1 MSVVGKSG
9 LNIKRLI
16 VCIIILSG
24 VMAIQLYLYCTFFQD
39 IYAKLEESENSMT
52 NFKWLLEH
60 IVYLIPVASVA
71 LFQMIAYSG
80 DDMGGAYSA
89 KHREQAVEAVFVM
102 LFTFLIMLPFVII
115 KSKTGEAPDA
125 EKLQETQSLID
136 MTTMWFAYQFIPFLI
151 LIMYHSVK
159 GHSVTNP
166 GEQTD
171 VKAV

>member
-16 VCIIILSG
+16 LCVIILSG
-24 VMAIQLYLYCTFFQD
+24 VMAIQLYLYCNFFQD

-52 NFKWLLEH
+52 NFQWLLEH
-60 IVYLIPVASVA
+60 I
-71 LFQMIAYSG
+71 QMIAYSG

-115 KSKTGEAPDA
+115 KSKTGETPDT
-125 EKLQETQSLID
+125 EEIQETQSLID
-136 MTTMWFAYQFIPFLI
+136 ITTMWFAYQFIPFLI

-159 GHSVTNP
+159 GHSVTRS

-171 VKAV
+171 AKSV